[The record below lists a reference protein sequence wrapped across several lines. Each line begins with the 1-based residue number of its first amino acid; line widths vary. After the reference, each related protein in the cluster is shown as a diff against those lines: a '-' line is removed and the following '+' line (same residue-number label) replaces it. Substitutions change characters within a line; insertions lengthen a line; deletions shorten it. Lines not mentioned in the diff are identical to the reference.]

1 MTNFSINFTHPW
13 LLLLLIP
20 ALLMT
25 FVPYFLMNKKYRKT
39 RNRIVSMVVHTVIM
53 LLSVSI
59 LAGISFDYDRPNK
72 ENEVILLVDS
82 SFSGTES
89 ENEKNEFIKSVARSS
104 NARFKLGAVTFGFN
118 QVYAVEM
125 TDDTT
130 DFYSKYIAADK
141 PDVTATDIEAA
152 LNYAAG
158 LFKTPETARIVLI
171 TDAVETDGEATNT
184 IKSIASKGIKVDTVY
199 FPEEREGDEVRIV
212 SIERPD
218 KRIEVGESFK
228 LKLEL
233 ESNYEGEAVITPYD
247 NNVANEQITV
257 NLKEGPQFVEIPFEF
272 ALPGMHEMSFEIEA
286 DGDTLAENNVYNSY
300 IYLEIFDRILILESQ
315 TGESDALVR
324 MLRDELKV
332 TVKNIGDSEGVPETV
347 NDLRAYDEVILL
359 NVSNNDMPDGFIETL
374 NTYVYEYGGGLFT
387 VCGNK
392 PDANPY
398 DEEWTANAYTRTD
411 MYGTLYQ
418 EMLPVEVI
426 EYTPP
431 AAIMILIDCS
441 GSMVTYPDGTPLP
454 DNENK
459 LNFAKNSAI
468 TIVDEMLTERDYVG
482 IITLADTHE
491 ELLSLTP
498 RTQRDKILASIDHI
512 ESGAS
517 TIFSTALERAGK
529 SLMALSGVEKRHIV
543 IITDGEP
550 SSADADRYKYWLAEN
565 AKMGITTSVIGV
577 QCTDAAKNSMESLLV
592 NHAGMTKDN
601 FHSATD
607 LDNYTDIVK
616 KDFEVNKIQETNYE
630 KFTPTLVGESDISK
644 GINSEDMPKLDG
656 FYGFKLKE
664 GAEVFLTGRFTPI
677 YAQWKYGKGSV
688 GTFACDLNGTWSSE
702 FIDTPTATTLVN
714 NIVDSLF
721 PLDSVR
727 SHEIEVEVD
736 GKNYKHDMDI
746 YTDLLDGQYI
756 EITIT
761 SPSHD
766 GSGDLVQTIVRRKD
780 ERYSRVSFNIT
791 TPGIHE
797 IRIRKLTGEGSD
809 ATVISERI
817 VYREF
822 SYSQEYNP
830 FNDPELAEA
839 LAIRLADDGRGV
851 VITEPYEV
859 FENAAKVRHIHI
871 DPRIVFMI
879 IAIVLFLLDIAV
891 RKFKWKWIH
900 ELVRESKEKKEK
912 DERRG

>member
-1 MTNFSINFTHPW
+1 MTNFSINFTNPW

-20 ALLMT
+20 ALLFT
-25 FVPYFLMNKKYRKT
+25 LVPYFLMNKKYRKT
-39 RNRIVSMVVHTVIM
+39 RNRIVSMILHTVIM
-53 LLSVSI
+53 LLSVSV
-59 LAGISFDYDRPNK
+59 LAGISFDYDRPNT

-89 ENEKNEFIKSVARSS
+89 ENKKNEFIKSVAKSS
-104 NARFKLGAVTFGFN
+104 NARFQLGVVTFGFD

-130 DFYSKYIAADK
+130 DFYSKYLSAEK
-141 PDVTATDIEAA
+141 PDGTATDIEAA
-152 LNYAAG
+152 LNYAAE

-184 IKSIASKGIKVDTVY
+184 IKAISAKKGIKVDTVY
-199 FPEEREGDEVRIV
+199 FPEERDDDEVRLV
-212 SIERPD
+212 GIERPD

-228 LKLEL
+228 LKLEI
-233 ESNYEGEAVITPYD
+233 ESNYTGEAVLTPYD
-247 NNVANEQITV
+247 NNVAGAEIAIY
-257 NLKEGPQFVEIPFEF
+257 LKEGKQFIDVPFEF
-272 ALPGMHEMSFEIEA
+272 ALPGMHEMSFEISA
-286 DGDTLAENNVYNSY
+286 NGDTLQENNIYNSY

-315 TGESDALVR
+315 TGESDAVVR

-359 NVSNNDMPDGFIETL
+359 NVSNDDMPDGFIEIL

-387 VCGNK
+387 VCGNE

-398 DEEWTANAYTRTD
+398 DEDWTANAYTRSD

-441 GSMVTYPDGTPLP
+441 GSMVTYPNGDPLP

-459 LNFAKNSAI
+459 LNFAKQAAI
-468 TIVDEMLTERDYVG
+468 SCLDLLSERDYVG
-482 IITLADTHE
+482 IISLADTHE
-491 ELLSLTP
+491 ELLALTP
-498 RTQRDKILASIDHI
+498 RTQRDRILASIEHI
-512 ESGAS
+512 EAGAA

-529 SLMALSGVEKRHIV
+529 SLAALSGVEKRHVI

-550 SSADADRYKYWLAEN
+550 SPADADRYKHWLEEN

-577 QCTDAAKNSMESLLV
+577 QCTQAAKSNMESLLV

-601 FHSATD
+601 FHNATD
-607 LDNYTDIVK
+607 LNNPSNTIK
-616 KDFEVNKIQETNYE
+616 KDFEVTKIQEVNYE
-630 KFTPTLVGESDISK
+630 KFTPTLVGNSDISA
-644 GINSEDMPKLDG
+644 GINQEDMPELDG
-656 FYGFKLKE
+656 FYGFKLKD
-664 GAEVFLTGRFTPI
+664 GAEAYLTGRFTPI
-677 YAQWKYGKGSV
+677 YAQWKYGKGTV
-688 GTFACDLNGTWSSE
+688 GTFACDLKGTWSSS
-702 FIDTPTATTLVN
+702 FIDTPTASTLLN
-714 NIVDSLF
+714 NIVESLF
-721 PLDSVR
+721 PIDSVR
-727 SHEIEVEVD
+727 SHDIEVELD

-746 YTDLLDGQYI
+746 YTELEEGQYI

-766 GSGDLVQTIVRRKD
+766 GSGDIVQTIVRGKD
-780 ERYSRVSFNIT
+780 DRYSRVSFNIT
-791 TPGIHE
+791 TSGIHE
-797 IRIRKLTGEGSD
+797 IKIRKMAGTEGE
-809 ATVISERI
+809 ATVVSERI

-830 FNDPELAEA
+830 FNDAEVAEA
-839 LAIRLADDGRGV
+839 LAKTLAADGRGV

-879 IAIVLFLLDIAV
+879 VAIVLFLLDIAA

-900 ELVRESKEKKEK
+900 ELVRESKEKKEN
-912 DERRG
+912 ERKRG